1 MEEME
6 QERQRQALRQQII
19 EEERQKLL
27 QEHAQ
32 TLLGFMP
39 KVRAK
44 FSFAP
49 SSFSKFMGLGTIRL
63 TLSAEGQC
71 VNE

>member
-6 QERQRQALRQQII
+6 QERQRQAMRQQII

-32 TLLGFMP
+32 QLLGFMP
-39 KVRAK
+39 KV
-44 FSFAP
+44 
-49 SSFSKFMGLGTIRL
+49 SK
-63 TLSAEGQC
+63 
-71 VNE
+71 